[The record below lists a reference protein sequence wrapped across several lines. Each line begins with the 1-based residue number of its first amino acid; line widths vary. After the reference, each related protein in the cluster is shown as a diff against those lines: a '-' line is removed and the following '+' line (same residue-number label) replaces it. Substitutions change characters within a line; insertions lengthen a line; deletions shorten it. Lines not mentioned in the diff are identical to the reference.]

1 MAQKETKELVKVEP
15 TRPLSRFEEMER
27 EFEDFFRRPF
37 SMLMPSWWSVP
48 KMPEVAAPA
57 VDIFEDNGNVVV
69 KAEMPGMTKDE
80 LDVRIAENVL
90 TISGEKKK
98 EEKVE
103 KQNYFRMERSY
114 GSFSRSFTLPSD
126 VETDKIKAQF
136 KDGVLEITIPKTAEA
151 MKKHKKVTIE

>member
-1 MAQKETKELVKVEP
+1 MAQKESKEMVKVEP

-37 SMLMPSWWSVP
+37 SMMMPSWWRVP
-48 KMPEVAAPA
+48 KMPEVTSPA

-69 KAEMPGMTKDE
+69 KAEMPGMTKEE
-80 LDVRIAENVL
+80 LDVKIAGNVL

-114 GSFSRSFTLPSD
+114 GSFTRSFSLPSD
-126 VETDKIKAQF
+126 VQTDKIKAQF
-136 KDGVLEITIPKTAEA
+136 RDGVLQITLPKTAEA
-151 MKKHKKVTIE
+151 IEKQKKVKIE

>member
-1 MAQKETKELVKVEP
+1 MAQKESKEMVKVEP
-15 TRPLSRFEEMER
+15 AKPLSRFEEMER

-37 SMLMPSWWSVP
+37 SMMMPSWWPVP
-48 KMPEVAAPA
+48 KMPEVASPA

-80 LDVRIAENVL
+80 LDVKIADNVL

-114 GSFSRSFTLPSD
+114 GSFTRSFSLPSD
-126 VETDKIKAQF
+126 VQTDKIKAQF
-136 KDGVLEITIPKTAEA
+136 RDGVLEITIPKTAEA
-151 MKKHKKVTIE
+151 MKKQKKVKIE

>member
-1 MAQKETKELVKVEP
+1 MAEQGSKEIVKVEP

-37 SMLMPSWWSVP
+37 SMMMPSWRLAP
-48 KMPEVAAPA
+48 QMAEVASPV

-69 KAEMPGMTKDE
+69 KAEMPGMTKDS
-80 LDVRIAENVL
+80 LDVRIADNVL

-114 GSFSRSFTLPSD
+114 GSFSRSFSLPSD

-136 KDGVLEITIPKTAEA
+136 KDGILEITVPKTAEA
-151 MKKHKKVTIE
+151 MKKQKKVNIE

>member
-1 MAQKETKELVKVEP
+1 MAQKESKEMVKVEP
-15 TRPLSRFEEMER
+15 TRPLSRFEEFER
-27 EFEDFFRRPF
+27 EFEDFLRRPF
-37 SMLMPSWWSVP
+37 SMMMPSWWPVP
-48 KMPEVAAPA
+48 KIPEGGAPA

-80 LDVRIAENVL
+80 LDVKIADNVL

-114 GSFSRSFTLPSD
+114 GNFTRSFSLPAD
-126 VETDKIKAQF
+126 VQTDKVKAQF
-136 KDGVLEITIPKTAEA
+136 RDGVLEITIPKTAEA
-151 MKKHKKVTIE
+151 IRKQKKIKIE